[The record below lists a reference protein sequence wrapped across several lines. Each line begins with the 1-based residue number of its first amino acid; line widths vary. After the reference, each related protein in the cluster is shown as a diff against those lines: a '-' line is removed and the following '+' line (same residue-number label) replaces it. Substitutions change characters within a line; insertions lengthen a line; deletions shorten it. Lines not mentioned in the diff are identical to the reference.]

1 MFIVALI
8 EYPPSITAELLSS
21 RRIGDKRSQKLGG
34 RHCLTRA
41 DAESAVVGRAF
52 SDGRRYSGLK
62 YLIRRSG
69 LRPLFYRVFG
79 FLLGRSDSDVKGRS

>member
-52 SDGRRYSGLK
+52 SDGRRYSASSTLYGAVG
-62 YLIRRSG
+62 YARSSTEC
-69 LRPLFYRVFG
+69 LASF
-79 FLLGRSDSDVKGRS
+79 